1 MGELDGKVAII
12 TGAGRLRSI
21 GRGAAI
27 ALAEMGCSIVAVG
40 TGRDPATFPADE
52 KEIGWRDIES
62 VADEVRA
69 MGPKALALVAN
80 VSKRDQVQGI
90 VDATVRELG
99 RVDFL
104 VNNAA
109 APKGDDRVPL
119 VDLSEE
125 QLRLVLEVKVLGSF
139 FCAQAVSRVLV
150 EQGEGGSIV
159 NVSSIAGKRP
169 RAASAAYAAG
179 NAALDALTAIAG
191 RRSRRPRRDGQLRVP
206 RPGRDLALGLRHR
219 DRGLGEAH
227 QRQRSRSS
235 GPPTATKSADSSRTC
250 ALKTPHTSTVSAST
264 WTAES

>member
-1 MGELDGKVAII
+1 MGELDGKVGII
-12 TGAGRLRSI
+12 TGAGRRRSI

-52 KEIGWRDIES
+52 QEIGWRDVES

-69 MGPKALALVAN
+69 MGPKALALVAD

-90 VDATVRELG
+90 VDTTVRELG

-179 NAALDALTAIAG
+179 NAALEAAIDQIVLSSIESAIDVVKKA
-191 RRSRRPRRDGQLRVP
+191 RDDVGGFRVGQLRLP
-206 RPGRDLALGLRHR
+206 SQGIRDGESCVSRRQHR
-219 DRGLGEAH
+219 DDE
-227 QRQRSRSS
+227 
-235 GPPTATKSADSSRTC
+235 
-250 ALKTPHTSTVSAST
+250 
-264 WTAES
+264 